1 MSVGEGR
8 AAPPRGGFAPERRGA
23 CARGLALLAAV
34 AVAPR
39 GAAAAPDPAVS
50 AEIDALLERLARS
63 GCEFQRNGSWYAAAD
78 ARAHLQRK
86 REALESRATL
96 RDAEQFIELAASAS
110 SVSGKPYLVRC
121 AGGAPAESRT
131 WLGAQLQSIRGTRG
145 APAR

>member
-1 MSVGEGR
+1 MR
-8 AAPPRGGFAPERRGA
+8 T
-23 CARGLALLAAV
+23 LALAACLAL
-34 AVAPR
+34 PR
-39 GAAAAPDPAVS
+39 PGAAAQDAAVS

-86 REALESRATL
+86 REVLESRAAL

-121 AGGAPAESRT
+121 AGGAPAESRA